1 MVAKESLKE
10 KYIKYLIKELEIRY
24 KQDYLNDIKTIYIGG
39 GTPSSL
45 NSDLLEEL
53 LTKIESCINLDKVVE
68 YTFEANPSDI
78 SYNLAKIL
86 KNHRINRVSLGVQSL
101 DKDKLLFLGRN
112 HTKENVINAITIL
125 QNVKI
130 YNINADLIYGVNDE
144 NFGLIKKDLK
154 ILSKMDLTHFS
165 VYSLILEEKTIL
177 KQKFTK
183 GEFKIMNSD
192 KERKLYYKIVKY
204 LHKLGY
210 HQYEVSNFS
219 KQNFESVH
227 NLTYW
232 NNEHYLG
239 IGSNASYYIDDT
251 RYTNINN
258 LEKYFLGIDIK
269 DLIYSEKNLLTE
281 KDKIAEEIILGFR
294 KTKGISLT
302 DFKNKYNKDFFEVY
316 PITND
321 LIANK
326 YLTFKDN
333 FLAISP
339 KYVYIMNEILLKF
352 L

>member
-1 MVAKESLKE
+1 
-10 KYIKYLIKELEIRY
+10 
-24 KQDYLNDIKTIYIGG
+24 
-39 GTPSSL
+39 
-45 NSDLLEEL
+45 
-53 LTKIESCINLDKVVE
+53 
-68 YTFEANPSDI
+68 
-78 SYNLAKIL
+78 
-86 KNHRINRVSLGVQSL
+86 
-101 DKDKLLFLGRN
+101 
-112 HTKENVINAITIL
+112 
-125 QNVKI
+125 
-130 YNINADLIYGVNDE
+130 
-144 NFGLIKKDLK
+144 
-154 ILSKMDLTHFS
+154 
-165 VYSLILEEKTIL
+165 
-177 KQKFTK
+177 
-183 GEFKIMNSD
+183 MNSD

-302 DFKNKYNKDFFEVY
+302 DFKNKYNKDFF
-316 PITND
+316 
-321 LIANK
+321 
-326 YLTFKDN
+326 
-333 FLAISP
+333 
-339 KYVYIMNEILLKF
+339 
-352 L
+352 